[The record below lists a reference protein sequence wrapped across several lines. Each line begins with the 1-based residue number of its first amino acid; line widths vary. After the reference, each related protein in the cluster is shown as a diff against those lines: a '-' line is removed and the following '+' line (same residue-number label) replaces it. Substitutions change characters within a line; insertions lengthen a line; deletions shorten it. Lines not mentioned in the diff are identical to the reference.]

1 MLTART
7 YLALQDWPAAE
18 RTFLL
23 DPRFA
28 VIGGSGDGQTAL
40 SETAALSPELLIVD
54 SVLSG
59 MDGQTLLR
67 HLQQRIQ
74 PPRTVYLMRFF
85 REKAPLADEALPWPG
100 TAEALLTAA
109 RQAVSH
115 PLPCLAAAH
124 ESLRLTLAEAL
135 LDALAMPRTLKG
147 FSATALAA
155 ETPSGT
161 ADAAMAAAGVKD
173 GQTVTQ
179 KELYAADPEGTV
191 SFANLET
198 RVRENNLT
206 VRMLEESIASID
218 VVDYEKMYD
227 DLKDALN
234 SIAKTQRAMLQLGQL
249 DSAMGNTSLS
259 GSFSSEYIFSSLDAS
274 YDSLRDTFDDL
285 KDGKIQ
291 DDYAAAKR
299 QLENAENQVVMG
311 AETLYMA
318 ILEMQNTRSSL
329 QRQLDALDRTVE
341 EMELRY
347 KLGQISA
354 LTLQQVK
361 DGRTQMS
368 SGISTLDMNIRNYTR
383 QLEVMLGLEQAG
395 SLTLTEPPQVSDKL
409 VAEMDYDTALAAAK
423 EKSYDLFAAQR
434 TLDDAQETYKD
445 SIKGYGQNNYHYKS
459 AVHTYE
465 AAKYTYQSTVQ
476 SFEMNFRAMYDAVA
490 DYQQVL
496 KASQSALDYQKNAYA
511 ASQLKYQQGSISKNA
526 LLEAQDSL
534 ASAEADVSTAKHNLF
549 SAYHTY
555 LWAVEYGILN

>member
-1 MLTART
+1 MALS
-7 YLALQDWPAAE
+7 LALCGS
-18 RTFLL
+18 LL
-23 DPRFA
+23 
-28 VIGGSGDGQTAL
+28 
-40 SETAALSPELLIVD
+40 
-54 SVLSG
+54 
-59 MDGQTLLR
+59 
-67 HLQQRIQ
+67 
-74 PPRTVYLMRFF
+74 
-85 REKAPLADEALPWPG
+85 
-100 TAEALLTAA
+100 
-109 RQAVSH
+109 
-115 PLPCLAAAH
+115 
-124 ESLRLTLAEAL
+124 
-135 LDALAMPRTLKG
+135 
-147 FSATALAA
+147 SATALAA
-155 ETPSGT
+155 ETPSGA

-191 SFANLET
+191 SFANLEA

-206 VRMLEESIASID
+206 IRMLEESIASID

-227 DLKDALN
+227 ELKDGLN
-234 SIAKTQRAMLQLGQL
+234 EIAKIQRTMLQLGQL

-274 YDSLRDTFDDL
+274 YDSLRETFDDL

-318 ILEMQNTRSSL
+318 ILEMQNTRASL

-361 DGRTQMS
+361 NGRTQLA
-368 SGISTLDMNIRNYTR
+368 SGIATLDMNIRNYTR
-383 QLEVMLGLEQAG
+383 QLEVMLGLEQTG
-395 SLTLTEPPQVSDKL
+395 SLTLTEPPQVSDKQ

-434 TLDDAQETYKD
+434 TLDDAEETYKD

-476 SFEMNFRAMYDAVA
+476 SFEMNFRTMYDAVA

-496 KASQSALDYQKNAYA
+496 KASQSALDYQKNACA
-511 ASQLKYQQGSISKNA
+511 ASQLKYQQGTISKNS

-534 ASAEADVSTAKHNLF
+534 ASAEADVATAKHNLF

>member
-1 MLTART
+1 MRRQITAMALS
-7 YLALQDWPAAE
+7 LALCGS
-18 RTFLL
+18 LL
-23 DPRFA
+23 
-28 VIGGSGDGQTAL
+28 
-40 SETAALSPELLIVD
+40 
-54 SVLSG
+54 
-59 MDGQTLLR
+59 
-67 HLQQRIQ
+67 
-74 PPRTVYLMRFF
+74 
-85 REKAPLADEALPWPG
+85 
-100 TAEALLTAA
+100 
-109 RQAVSH
+109 
-115 PLPCLAAAH
+115 
-124 ESLRLTLAEAL
+124 
-135 LDALAMPRTLKG
+135 
-147 FSATALAA
+147 SATALAA
-155 ETPSGT
+155 ETPSGA

-191 SFANLET
+191 SFANLEA

-206 VRMLEESIASID
+206 IRMLEESIASID

-227 DLKDALN
+227 ELKDGLN
-234 SIAKTQRAMLQLGQL
+234 EIAKIQRTMLQLGQL

-274 YDSLRDTFDDL
+274 YDSLRETFDDL

-318 ILEMQNTRSSL
+318 ILEKQNTRASI

-361 DGRTQMS
+361 NGRTQLA
-368 SGISTLDMNIRNYTR
+368 SGIATLDMNIRNYTR
-383 QLEVMLGLEQAG
+383 QLEVMLGLEQTG
-395 SLTLTEPPQVSDKL
+395 SLTLAEPPQVSDKQ

-423 EKSYDLFAAQR
+423 EKSYDLFAAQK
-434 TLDDAQETYKD
+434 TLDDAEETYKD

-476 SFEMNFRAMYDAVA
+476 SFEMNFRTMYDAVA

-496 KASQSALDYQKNAYA
+496 KASQSALDYQKNACA
-511 ASQLKYQQGSISKNA
+511 ASQLKYQQGTISKNS

-534 ASAEADVSTAKHNLF
+534 ASAEADVATAKHNLF

>member
-1 MLTART
+1 MRKQITAIALS
-7 YLALQDWPAAE
+7 LALSGS
-18 RTFLL
+18 LL
-23 DPRFA
+23 
-28 VIGGSGDGQTAL
+28 
-40 SETAALSPELLIVD
+40 
-54 SVLSG
+54 
-59 MDGQTLLR
+59 
-67 HLQQRIQ
+67 
-74 PPRTVYLMRFF
+74 
-85 REKAPLADEALPWPG
+85 
-100 TAEALLTAA
+100 
-109 RQAVSH
+109 
-115 PLPCLAAAH
+115 
-124 ESLRLTLAEAL
+124 
-135 LDALAMPRTLKG
+135 
-147 FSATALAA
+147 SATALAA

-534 ASAEADVSTAKHNLF
+534 ASAEADVATAKHNLF

>member
-1 MLTART
+1 MRKQITAMALS
-7 YLALQDWPAAE
+7 LALCGS
-18 RTFLL
+18 LL
-23 DPRFA
+23 
-28 VIGGSGDGQTAL
+28 
-40 SETAALSPELLIVD
+40 
-54 SVLSG
+54 
-59 MDGQTLLR
+59 
-67 HLQQRIQ
+67 
-74 PPRTVYLMRFF
+74 
-85 REKAPLADEALPWPG
+85 
-100 TAEALLTAA
+100 
-109 RQAVSH
+109 
-115 PLPCLAAAH
+115 
-124 ESLRLTLAEAL
+124 
-135 LDALAMPRTLKG
+135 
-147 FSATALAA
+147 SATALAA
-155 ETPSGT
+155 QTPSGA

-191 SFANLET
+191 SFANLEA

-206 VRMLEESIASID
+206 IRMLEESIASID

-227 DLKDALN
+227 ELKDGLN
-234 SIAKTQRAMLQLGQL
+234 EIAKIQRTMLQLGQL

-259 GSFSSEYIFSSLDAS
+259 GSFSSEYIFSNLDAS
-274 YDSLRDTFDDL
+274 YDSLRETFDDL

-361 DGRTQMS
+361 DGRTQLS
-368 SGISTLDMNIRNYTR
+368 SGIATLDMNIRNYTR
-383 QLEVMLGLEQAG
+383 QLEVMLGLEQTG
-395 SLTLTEPPQVSDKL
+395 SLTLAEPPQVSDKQ

-423 EKSYDLFAAQR
+423 EKSYDLFAAQK
-434 TLDDAQETYKD
+434 TLDDAEETYKD

-476 SFEMNFRAMYDAVA
+476 SFEMNFRTMYDAVA

-496 KASQSALDYQKNAYA
+496 KASQSALDYQKNACA
-511 ASQLKYQQGSISKNA
+511 ASQLKYQQGTISKNN

-534 ASAEADVSTAKHNLF
+534 ASAEADVATAKHNLF

>member
-1 MLTART
+1 MALS
-7 YLALQDWPAAE
+7 LALCGS
-18 RTFLL
+18 LL
-23 DPRFA
+23 
-28 VIGGSGDGQTAL
+28 
-40 SETAALSPELLIVD
+40 
-54 SVLSG
+54 
-59 MDGQTLLR
+59 
-67 HLQQRIQ
+67 
-74 PPRTVYLMRFF
+74 
-85 REKAPLADEALPWPG
+85 
-100 TAEALLTAA
+100 
-109 RQAVSH
+109 
-115 PLPCLAAAH
+115 
-124 ESLRLTLAEAL
+124 
-135 LDALAMPRTLKG
+135 
-147 FSATALAA
+147 SATALAA
-155 ETPSGT
+155 ETPSGA

-191 SFANLET
+191 SFANLEA

-206 VRMLEESIASID
+206 IRMLEESIASID

-227 DLKDALN
+227 ELKDGLN
-234 SIAKTQRAMLQLGQL
+234 EIAKIQRTMLQLGQL

-274 YDSLRDTFDDL
+274 YDSLRETFDDL

-318 ILEMQNTRSSL
+318 ILEMQNTRASL

-361 DGRTQMS
+361 NGRTQLA
-368 SGISTLDMNIRNYTR
+368 SGIATLDMNIRNYTR
-383 QLEVMLGLEQAG
+383 QLEVMLGLEQTG
-395 SLTLTEPPQVSDKL
+395 SLTLAEPPQVSDKQ
-409 VAEMDYDTALAAAK
+409 VAEMDYDAALAAAK

-434 TLDDAQETYKD
+434 TLDDAEETYKD

-476 SFEMNFRAMYDAVA
+476 SFEMNFRTMYDAVA

-496 KASQSALDYQKNAYA
+496 KASQSALDYQKNACA
-511 ASQLKYQQGSISKNA
+511 ASQLKYQQGTISKNS

-534 ASAEADVSTAKHNLF
+534 ASAEADVATAKHNLF

>member
-1 MLTART
+1 MRKQITAIALS
-7 YLALQDWPAAE
+7 LALSGS
-18 RTFLL
+18 LL
-23 DPRFA
+23 
-28 VIGGSGDGQTAL
+28 
-40 SETAALSPELLIVD
+40 
-54 SVLSG
+54 
-59 MDGQTLLR
+59 
-67 HLQQRIQ
+67 
-74 PPRTVYLMRFF
+74 
-85 REKAPLADEALPWPG
+85 
-100 TAEALLTAA
+100 
-109 RQAVSH
+109 
-115 PLPCLAAAH
+115 
-124 ESLRLTLAEAL
+124 
-135 LDALAMPRTLKG
+135 
-147 FSATALAA
+147 SATALAA

-347 KLGQISA
+347 KLGQISV

-476 SFEMNFRAMYDAVA
+476 SFEMNFRTMYDAVA

-534 ASAEADVSTAKHNLF
+534 ASAKADVSTAKHNLF

>member
-1 MLTART
+1 MRKQITAMALS
-7 YLALQDWPAAE
+7 LALCGS
-18 RTFLL
+18 LL
-23 DPRFA
+23 
-28 VIGGSGDGQTAL
+28 
-40 SETAALSPELLIVD
+40 
-54 SVLSG
+54 
-59 MDGQTLLR
+59 
-67 HLQQRIQ
+67 
-74 PPRTVYLMRFF
+74 
-85 REKAPLADEALPWPG
+85 
-100 TAEALLTAA
+100 
-109 RQAVSH
+109 
-115 PLPCLAAAH
+115 
-124 ESLRLTLAEAL
+124 
-135 LDALAMPRTLKG
+135 
-147 FSATALAA
+147 SATALAA
-155 ETPSGT
+155 ETPSGA

-191 SFANLET
+191 SFANLEA

-206 VRMLEESIASID
+206 IRMLEESIASID

-227 DLKDALN
+227 ELKDGLN
-234 SIAKTQRAMLQLGQL
+234 EIAKIQRTMLQLGQL

-259 GSFSSEYIFSSLDAS
+259 GSFSSEYIFSNLDAS
-274 YDSLRDTFDDL
+274 YDSLRETFDDL

-318 ILEMQNTRSSL
+318 ILEMQNTRASL

-361 DGRTQMS
+361 NGRTQLA
-368 SGISTLDMNIRNYTR
+368 SGIATLDMNIRNYTR
-383 QLEVMLGLEQAG
+383 QLEVMLGLEQTG
-395 SLTLTEPPQVSDKL
+395 SLTLTEPPQVSDKQ
-409 VAEMDYDTALAAAK
+409 VAEMDYDAALAAAK

-476 SFEMNFRAMYDAVA
+476 SFEMNFRTMYDAVA

-496 KASQSALDYQKNAYA
+496 KASQSALDYQKNACA
-511 ASQLKYQQGSISKNA
+511 ASQLKYQQGTISKNS

-534 ASAEADVSTAKHNLF
+534 ASAEADVATAKHNLF

>member
-1 MLTART
+1 MLGIRVNGGVRMRKQITAMALS
-7 YLALQDWPAAE
+7 LALSGS
-18 RTFLL
+18 FL
-23 DPRFA
+23 
-28 VIGGSGDGQTAL
+28 
-40 SETAALSPELLIVD
+40 
-54 SVLSG
+54 
-59 MDGQTLLR
+59 
-67 HLQQRIQ
+67 
-74 PPRTVYLMRFF
+74 
-85 REKAPLADEALPWPG
+85 
-100 TAEALLTAA
+100 
-109 RQAVSH
+109 
-115 PLPCLAAAH
+115 
-124 ESLRLTLAEAL
+124 
-135 LDALAMPRTLKG
+135 
-147 FSATALAA
+147 SATALAA

-395 SLTLTEPPQVSDKL
+395 SLTLTEPPQVSGKL

>member
-1 MLTART
+1 MRKQITAMALS
-7 YLALQDWPAAE
+7 LALCGS
-18 RTFLL
+18 LL
-23 DPRFA
+23 
-28 VIGGSGDGQTAL
+28 
-40 SETAALSPELLIVD
+40 
-54 SVLSG
+54 
-59 MDGQTLLR
+59 
-67 HLQQRIQ
+67 
-74 PPRTVYLMRFF
+74 
-85 REKAPLADEALPWPG
+85 
-100 TAEALLTAA
+100 
-109 RQAVSH
+109 
-115 PLPCLAAAH
+115 
-124 ESLRLTLAEAL
+124 
-135 LDALAMPRTLKG
+135 
-147 FSATALAA
+147 SATALAA

-161 ADAAMAAAGVKD
+161 ADAAMAAVGVKG

-206 VRMLEESIASID
+206 IRMLEESIASID

-227 DLKDALN
+227 ELKDGLN
-234 SIAKTQRAMLQLGQL
+234 EIAKIQRTMLQLGQL

-274 YDSLRDTFDDL
+274 YDSLRETFDDL

-291 DDYAAAKR
+291 DNYAAAKR

-318 ILEMQNTRSSL
+318 ILEMQNTRASL

-361 DGRTQMS
+361 DGRTQLS
-368 SGISTLDMNIRNYTR
+368 SGIATLDMNIRNYTR
-383 QLEVMLGLEQAG
+383 QLEVMLGLEQTG
-395 SLTLTEPPQVSDKL
+395 SLTLTEPPQVSDKQ

-423 EKSYDLFAAQR
+423 EKSYDLFAAQK
-434 TLDDAQETYKD
+434 TLDDAEETYKD

-476 SFEMNFRAMYDAVA
+476 SFEMNFRTMYDAVA

-496 KASQSALDYQKNAYA
+496 KASQSALDYQKNACA

-534 ASAEADVSTAKHNLF
+534 ASAEADVATAKHNLF

>member
-1 MLTART
+1 MALS
-7 YLALQDWPAAE
+7 LALCGS
-18 RTFLL
+18 LL
-23 DPRFA
+23 
-28 VIGGSGDGQTAL
+28 
-40 SETAALSPELLIVD
+40 
-54 SVLSG
+54 
-59 MDGQTLLR
+59 
-67 HLQQRIQ
+67 
-74 PPRTVYLMRFF
+74 
-85 REKAPLADEALPWPG
+85 
-100 TAEALLTAA
+100 
-109 RQAVSH
+109 
-115 PLPCLAAAH
+115 
-124 ESLRLTLAEAL
+124 
-135 LDALAMPRTLKG
+135 
-147 FSATALAA
+147 SATALAA
-155 ETPSGT
+155 ETPSGA

-191 SFANLET
+191 SFANLEA

-206 VRMLEESIASID
+206 IRMLEASIASID

-227 DLKDALN
+227 ELKDGLN
-234 SIAKTQRAMLQLGQL
+234 EIAKIQRTMLQLGQL

-274 YDSLRDTFDDL
+274 YDSLRETFDDL

-361 DGRTQMS
+361 DGRTQLS
-368 SGISTLDMNIRNYTR
+368 SGIATLDMNIRNYTR
-383 QLEVMLGLEQAG
+383 QLEVMLGLEQTG
-395 SLTLTEPPQVSDKL
+395 SLTLTEPPQVSDKQ
-409 VAEMDYDTALAAAK
+409 VAEMDYDTALASAK
-423 EKSYDLFAAQR
+423 EKSYDLFAAQK
-434 TLDDAQETYKD
+434 TLDGAEETYKD

-476 SFEMNFRAMYDAVA
+476 SFEMNFRTMYDAVA

-496 KASQSALDYQKNAYA
+496 KASQSALDYQKNACA
-511 ASQLKYQQGSISKNA
+511 ASQLKYQQGTISKNS

-534 ASAEADVSTAKHNLF
+534 ASAEADVATAKHNLF

>member
-1 MLTART
+1 MALS
-7 YLALQDWPAAE
+7 LALCGS
-18 RTFLL
+18 LL
-23 DPRFA
+23 
-28 VIGGSGDGQTAL
+28 
-40 SETAALSPELLIVD
+40 
-54 SVLSG
+54 
-59 MDGQTLLR
+59 
-67 HLQQRIQ
+67 
-74 PPRTVYLMRFF
+74 
-85 REKAPLADEALPWPG
+85 
-100 TAEALLTAA
+100 
-109 RQAVSH
+109 
-115 PLPCLAAAH
+115 
-124 ESLRLTLAEAL
+124 
-135 LDALAMPRTLKG
+135 
-147 FSATALAA
+147 SATALAA
-155 ETPSGT
+155 ETPSGA

-191 SFANLET
+191 SFANLEA

-206 VRMLEESIASID
+206 IRMLEESIASID

-227 DLKDALN
+227 ELKDGLN
-234 SIAKTQRAMLQLGQL
+234 EIAKIQRTMLQLGQL

-259 GSFSSEYIFSSLDAS
+259 GSFSSEYIFSNLDAS
-274 YDSLRDTFDDL
+274 YDSLRETFDDL

-291 DDYAAAKR
+291 GDYAAAKR

-318 ILEMQNTRSSL
+318 ILEMQNTRASL

-361 DGRTQMS
+361 NGRTQLA
-368 SGISTLDMNIRNYTR
+368 SGIATLDMSIRNYTR
-383 QLEVMLGLEQAG
+383 QLEVMLGLEQTG
-395 SLTLTEPPQVSDKL
+395 SLTLAEPPQVSDKQ

-423 EKSYDLFAAQR
+423 EKSYDLFAAQK
-434 TLDDAQETYKD
+434 TLDDAEETYKD

-476 SFEMNFRAMYDAVA
+476 SFEMNFRTMYDAVA

-496 KASQSALDYQKNAYA
+496 KASQSALDYQKNACA
-511 ASQLKYQQGSISKNA
+511 ASQLKYQQGTISKNN

-534 ASAEADVSTAKHNLF
+534 ASAEADVATAQHNLF

>member
-1 MLTART
+1 MRRQITAM
-7 YLALQDWPAAE
+7 
-18 RTFLL
+18 
-23 DPRFA
+23 
-28 VIGGSGDGQTAL
+28 AL
-40 SETAALSPELLIVD
+40 S
-54 SVLSG
+54 
-59 MDGQTLLR
+59 
-67 HLQQRIQ
+67 
-74 PPRTVYLMRFF
+74 
-85 REKAPLADEALPWPG
+85 
-100 TAEALLTAA
+100 
-109 RQAVSH
+109 
-115 PLPCLAAAH
+115 
-124 ESLRLTLAEAL
+124 
-135 LDALAMPRTLKG
+135 LAMCGSLL
-147 FSATALAA
+147 SATALAA
-155 ETPSGT
+155 ETPSGA

-191 SFANLET
+191 SFANLEA

-206 VRMLEESIASID
+206 IRMLEESIASID

-227 DLKDALN
+227 ELKDGLN
-234 SIAKTQRAMLQLGQL
+234 EIAKIQRTMLQLGQL

-259 GSFSSEYIFSSLDAS
+259 GSFSSEYIFSNLDAS
-274 YDSLRDTFDDL
+274 YESLRETFDDL

-291 DDYAAAKR
+291 GDYAAAKR

-318 ILEMQNTRSSL
+318 ILEMQNTRASL

-361 DGRTQMS
+361 NGRTQLA
-368 SGISTLDMNIRNYTR
+368 SGIATLDMNIRNYTR
-383 QLEVMLGLEQAG
+383 QLEVMLGLEQTG
-395 SLTLTEPPQVSDKL
+395 SLTLTEPPQVSDKQ

-423 EKSYDLFAAQR
+423 EKSYDLFAAQK
-434 TLDDAQETYKD
+434 TLDDAEETYKD

-476 SFEMNFRAMYDAVA
+476 SFEMNFRTMYDAVA

-496 KASQSALDYQKNAYA
+496 KASQSALDYQKNACA
-511 ASQLKYQQGSISKNA
+511 ASQLKYQQGTISKNS

-534 ASAEADVSTAKHNLF
+534 ASAEADVATAKHNLF

>member
-1 MLTART
+1 MALS
-7 YLALQDWPAAE
+7 LALCGS
-18 RTFLL
+18 LL
-23 DPRFA
+23 
-28 VIGGSGDGQTAL
+28 
-40 SETAALSPELLIVD
+40 
-54 SVLSG
+54 
-59 MDGQTLLR
+59 
-67 HLQQRIQ
+67 
-74 PPRTVYLMRFF
+74 
-85 REKAPLADEALPWPG
+85 
-100 TAEALLTAA
+100 
-109 RQAVSH
+109 
-115 PLPCLAAAH
+115 
-124 ESLRLTLAEAL
+124 
-135 LDALAMPRTLKG
+135 
-147 FSATALAA
+147 SATALAA
-155 ETPSGT
+155 ETPSGA

-191 SFANLET
+191 SFANLEA

-206 VRMLEESIASID
+206 IRMLEESIASID

-227 DLKDALN
+227 ELKDGLN
-234 SIAKTQRAMLQLGQL
+234 EIAKIQRTMLQLGQL

-274 YDSLRDTFDDL
+274 YDSLLETFDDL

-291 DDYAAAKR
+291 GDYAAAKR

-318 ILEMQNTRSSL
+318 ILEMQNTRASL

-361 DGRTQMS
+361 NGRTQLA
-368 SGISTLDMNIRNYTR
+368 SGIATLDMNIRNYTR
-383 QLEVMLGLEQAG
+383 QLEVMLGLEQTG
-395 SLTLTEPPQVSDKL
+395 SLTLAEPPQVSDKQ

-423 EKSYDLFAAQR
+423 EKSYDLFAAQK
-434 TLDDAQETYKD
+434 TLDDAEETYKD

-476 SFEMNFRAMYDAVA
+476 SFEMNFRTMYDAVA

-496 KASQSALDYQKNAYA
+496 KASQSALDYQKNACA
-511 ASQLKYQQGSISKNA
+511 ASQLKYQQGTISKNS

-534 ASAEADVSTAKHNLF
+534 ASAEADVATAKHNLF

>member
-1 MLTART
+1 MRKQITAMALS
-7 YLALQDWPAAE
+7 LALCGS
-18 RTFLL
+18 LL
-23 DPRFA
+23 
-28 VIGGSGDGQTAL
+28 
-40 SETAALSPELLIVD
+40 
-54 SVLSG
+54 
-59 MDGQTLLR
+59 
-67 HLQQRIQ
+67 
-74 PPRTVYLMRFF
+74 
-85 REKAPLADEALPWPG
+85 
-100 TAEALLTAA
+100 
-109 RQAVSH
+109 
-115 PLPCLAAAH
+115 
-124 ESLRLTLAEAL
+124 
-135 LDALAMPRTLKG
+135 
-147 FSATALAA
+147 SATALAA
-155 ETPSGT
+155 ETPSGA

-191 SFANLET
+191 SFANLEA

-206 VRMLEESIASID
+206 IRMLEESIASID

-227 DLKDALN
+227 ELKDGLN
-234 SIAKTQRAMLQLGQL
+234 EIAKIQRTMLQLGQL

-259 GSFSSEYIFSSLDAS
+259 GSFSSEYIFSNLDAS
-274 YDSLRDTFDDL
+274 YDSLRETFDDL

-291 DDYAAAKR
+291 GDYAAAKR

-318 ILEMQNTRSSL
+318 ILEMQNTRASL

-361 DGRTQMS
+361 NGRTQLA
-368 SGISTLDMNIRNYTR
+368 SGIATLDMNIRNYTR
-383 QLEVMLGLEQAG
+383 QLEVMLGLEQTG
-395 SLTLTEPPQVSDKL
+395 SLTLAEPPQVSDKQ

-423 EKSYDLFAAQR
+423 EKSYDLFAAQK
-434 TLDDAQETYKD
+434 TLDDAEETYKD

-476 SFEMNFRAMYDAVA
+476 SFEMNFRTMYDAVA

-496 KASQSALDYQKNAYA
+496 KASQSALDYQKNACA
-511 ASQLKYQQGSISKNA
+511 ASQLKYQQGTISKNS
-526 LLEAQDSL
+526 LLEALDSL
-534 ASAEADVSTAKHNLF
+534 ASAEADVATAKHNLF

>member
-1 MLTART
+1 MRRQITAMALS
-7 YLALQDWPAAE
+7 LALCGS
-18 RTFLL
+18 LL
-23 DPRFA
+23 
-28 VIGGSGDGQTAL
+28 
-40 SETAALSPELLIVD
+40 
-54 SVLSG
+54 
-59 MDGQTLLR
+59 
-67 HLQQRIQ
+67 
-74 PPRTVYLMRFF
+74 
-85 REKAPLADEALPWPG
+85 
-100 TAEALLTAA
+100 
-109 RQAVSH
+109 
-115 PLPCLAAAH
+115 
-124 ESLRLTLAEAL
+124 
-135 LDALAMPRTLKG
+135 
-147 FSATALAA
+147 SATALAA
-155 ETPSGT
+155 ETPSGA

-191 SFANLET
+191 SFANLEA

-206 VRMLEESIASID
+206 IRMLEESIASID

-227 DLKDALN
+227 ELKDGLN
-234 SIAKTQRAMLQLGQL
+234 EIAKIQRTMLQLGQL

-259 GSFSSEYIFSSLDAS
+259 GSFSSEYIFSNLDAS
-274 YDSLRDTFDDL
+274 YDSLRETFDDL

-291 DDYAAAKR
+291 GDYAAAKR

-318 ILEMQNTRSSL
+318 ILEMQNTRASL

-361 DGRTQMS
+361 DGRTQLA
-368 SGISTLDMNIRNYTR
+368 SGIATLDMNIRNYTR
-383 QLEVMLGLEQAG
+383 QLEVMLGLEQTG
-395 SLTLTEPPQVSDKL
+395 SLTLAEPPQVSDKQ

-423 EKSYDLFAAQR
+423 EKSYDLFAAQK
-434 TLDDAQETYKD
+434 TLDEAEETYKD

-476 SFEMNFRAMYDAVA
+476 SFEMNFRTMYDAVA

-496 KASQSALDYQKNAYA
+496 KASQSALDYQKNACA
-511 ASQLKYQQGSISKNA
+511 ASQLKYQQGTISKNS

-534 ASAEADVSTAKHNLF
+534 ASAEADVATAKHNLF

>member
-1 MLTART
+1 MRRQITAMALS
-7 YLALQDWPAAE
+7 LALCGS
-18 RTFLL
+18 LL
-23 DPRFA
+23 
-28 VIGGSGDGQTAL
+28 
-40 SETAALSPELLIVD
+40 
-54 SVLSG
+54 
-59 MDGQTLLR
+59 
-67 HLQQRIQ
+67 
-74 PPRTVYLMRFF
+74 
-85 REKAPLADEALPWPG
+85 
-100 TAEALLTAA
+100 
-109 RQAVSH
+109 
-115 PLPCLAAAH
+115 
-124 ESLRLTLAEAL
+124 
-135 LDALAMPRTLKG
+135 
-147 FSATALAA
+147 SATALAA
-155 ETPSGT
+155 ETPSGA

-191 SFANLET
+191 SFANLEA

-206 VRMLEESIASID
+206 IRMLEESIASID

-227 DLKDALN
+227 ELKDGLN
-234 SIAKTQRAMLQLGQL
+234 EIAKIQRTMLQLGQL

-259 GSFSSEYIFSSLDAS
+259 GSFSSEYIFSNLDAS
-274 YDSLRDTFDDL
+274 YDSLRETFDDL

-291 DDYAAAKR
+291 GDYAAAKR

-318 ILEMQNTRSSL
+318 ILEMQNTRASL

-347 KLGQISA
+347 KLGQTSA

-361 DGRTQMS
+361 NRRTQLA
-368 SGISTLDMNIRNYTR
+368 SGIATLDMNIRNYTR
-383 QLEVMLGLEQAG
+383 QLEVMLGLEQTG
-395 SLTLTEPPQVSDKL
+395 SLTLAEPPQVSDKQ
-409 VAEMDYDTALAAAK
+409 VAEMDYDTALASAK
-423 EKSYDLFAAQR
+423 EKSYDLFAAQK
-434 TLDDAQETYKD
+434 TLDDAEETYKD

-476 SFEMNFRAMYDAVA
+476 SFELNFRTMYDAVA

-496 KASQSALDYQKNAYA
+496 KASQSALDYQKNACA
-511 ASQLKYQQGSISKNA
+511 ASQLKYQQGTISKNS

-534 ASAEADVSTAKHNLF
+534 ASAEADVATAKHNLF

>member
-1 MLTART
+1 MRRQITAMALS
-7 YLALQDWPAAE
+7 LALCGS
-18 RTFLL
+18 LL
-23 DPRFA
+23 
-28 VIGGSGDGQTAL
+28 
-40 SETAALSPELLIVD
+40 
-54 SVLSG
+54 
-59 MDGQTLLR
+59 
-67 HLQQRIQ
+67 
-74 PPRTVYLMRFF
+74 
-85 REKAPLADEALPWPG
+85 
-100 TAEALLTAA
+100 
-109 RQAVSH
+109 
-115 PLPCLAAAH
+115 
-124 ESLRLTLAEAL
+124 
-135 LDALAMPRTLKG
+135 
-147 FSATALAA
+147 SATALAA
-155 ETPSGT
+155 ETPSGA

-191 SFANLET
+191 SFANLEA

-206 VRMLEESIASID
+206 IRMLEESIASID

-227 DLKDALN
+227 ELKDGLN
-234 SIAKTQRAMLQLGQL
+234 EIAKIQRTMLQLGQL

-259 GSFSSEYIFSSLDAS
+259 GSFSSEYIFSNLDAS
-274 YDSLRDTFDDL
+274 YDSLRETFDDL

-291 DDYAAAKR
+291 GDYAAAKR

-318 ILEMQNTRSSL
+318 ILEMQNTRASL

-361 DGRTQMS
+361 NGRTQLA
-368 SGISTLDMNIRNYTR
+368 SGIATLDMNIRNYTR
-383 QLEVMLGLEQAG
+383 QLEVMLGLEQTG
-395 SLTLTEPPQVSDKL
+395 SLTLAEPPQVSDKL

-423 EKSYDLFAAQR
+423 EKSYDLFAAQK
-434 TLDDAQETYKD
+434 TLEDAEETYKD

-476 SFEMNFRAMYDAVA
+476 SFEMNFRTMYDAVA

-496 KASQSALDYQKNAYA
+496 KASQSALDYQKNACA
-511 ASQLKYQQGSISKNA
+511 ASQLKYQQGTISKNS

-534 ASAEADVSTAKHNLF
+534 ASAEADVATAKHNLF

>member
-1 MLTART
+1 MRRQITAMALS
-7 YLALQDWPAAE
+7 LALCGS
-18 RTFLL
+18 LL
-23 DPRFA
+23 
-28 VIGGSGDGQTAL
+28 
-40 SETAALSPELLIVD
+40 
-54 SVLSG
+54 
-59 MDGQTLLR
+59 
-67 HLQQRIQ
+67 
-74 PPRTVYLMRFF
+74 
-85 REKAPLADEALPWPG
+85 
-100 TAEALLTAA
+100 
-109 RQAVSH
+109 
-115 PLPCLAAAH
+115 
-124 ESLRLTLAEAL
+124 
-135 LDALAMPRTLKG
+135 
-147 FSATALAA
+147 SATALAA
-155 ETPSGT
+155 ETPSGA

-179 KELYAADPEGTV
+179 KELYAADPEGTF
-191 SFANLET
+191 SFANLEA

-206 VRMLEESIASID
+206 IRMLEESIASID

-227 DLKDALN
+227 ELKDGLN
-234 SIAKTQRAMLQLGQL
+234 EIAKIQRTMLQLGQL

-274 YDSLRDTFDDL
+274 YDSLRETFDDL

-318 ILEMQNTRSSL
+318 ILEMQNTRASL

-341 EMELRY
+341 EIELRY

-361 DGRTQMS
+361 NGRTQLA
-368 SGISTLDMNIRNYTR
+368 SGIATLDMNIRNYTR
-383 QLEVMLGLEQAG
+383 QLEVMLGLEQTG
-395 SLTLTEPPQVSDKL
+395 SLTLAEPPQVSDKL

-423 EKSYDLFAAQR
+423 EKSYDLFAAQK
-434 TLDDAQETYKD
+434 TLDDAEETYKD

-476 SFEMNFRAMYDAVA
+476 SFEMNFRTMYDAVA

-496 KASQSALDYQKNAYA
+496 KASQSALDYQKNACA
-511 ASQLKYQQGSISKNA
+511 ASQLKYQQGTISKNS

-534 ASAEADVSTAKHNLF
+534 ASAEADVATAKHNLF

>member
-1 MLTART
+1 MRKQITAMALS
-7 YLALQDWPAAE
+7 LALCGS
-18 RTFLL
+18 LL
-23 DPRFA
+23 
-28 VIGGSGDGQTAL
+28 
-40 SETAALSPELLIVD
+40 
-54 SVLSG
+54 
-59 MDGQTLLR
+59 
-67 HLQQRIQ
+67 
-74 PPRTVYLMRFF
+74 
-85 REKAPLADEALPWPG
+85 
-100 TAEALLTAA
+100 
-109 RQAVSH
+109 
-115 PLPCLAAAH
+115 
-124 ESLRLTLAEAL
+124 
-135 LDALAMPRTLKG
+135 
-147 FSATALAA
+147 SATALAA
-155 ETPSGT
+155 QTPSGA

-191 SFANLET
+191 SFANLEA

-206 VRMLEESIASID
+206 IRMLEESIASID

-227 DLKDALN
+227 ELKDGLN
-234 SIAKTQRAMLQLGQL
+234 EIAKIQRTMLQLGQL

-274 YDSLRDTFDDL
+274 YDSLRETFDDL

-318 ILEMQNTRSSL
+318 ILEMQNTRASL

-361 DGRTQMS
+361 NDRTQLA
-368 SGISTLDMNIRNYTR
+368 SGIATLDMNIRNYTR
-383 QLEVMLGLEQAG
+383 QLEVMLGLEQTG
-395 SLTLTEPPQVSDKL
+395 SLTLAEPPQVSDKQ

-423 EKSYDLFAAQR
+423 EKSYDLFAAQK
-434 TLDDAQETYKD
+434 TLDDAEETYKD

-476 SFEMNFRAMYDAVA
+476 SFELNFRTMYDAVA

-496 KASQSALDYQKNAYA
+496 KASQSALDYQKNACA
-511 ASQLKYQQGSISKNA
+511 ASQLKYQQGTISKNS

-534 ASAEADVSTAKHNLF
+534 ASAEADVATAKHNLF

>member
-1 MLTART
+1 MALS
-7 YLALQDWPAAE
+7 LALCGS
-18 RTFLL
+18 LL
-23 DPRFA
+23 
-28 VIGGSGDGQTAL
+28 
-40 SETAALSPELLIVD
+40 
-54 SVLSG
+54 
-59 MDGQTLLR
+59 
-67 HLQQRIQ
+67 
-74 PPRTVYLMRFF
+74 
-85 REKAPLADEALPWPG
+85 
-100 TAEALLTAA
+100 
-109 RQAVSH
+109 
-115 PLPCLAAAH
+115 
-124 ESLRLTLAEAL
+124 
-135 LDALAMPRTLKG
+135 
-147 FSATALAA
+147 SATALAA
-155 ETPSGT
+155 ETPSGA

-191 SFANLET
+191 SFANLEA

-206 VRMLEESIASID
+206 IRMLEESIASID

-227 DLKDALN
+227 ELKDGLN
-234 SIAKTQRAMLQLGQL
+234 EIAKIQRTMLQLGQL

-259 GSFSSEYIFSSLDAS
+259 GSFSSEYIFSNLDAS
-274 YDSLRDTFDDL
+274 YDSLRETFDDL

-291 DDYAAAKR
+291 GDYAAAKR

-318 ILEMQNTRSSL
+318 ILEMQNTRASL

-361 DGRTQMS
+361 NGRTQLA
-368 SGISTLDMNIRNYTR
+368 SGIATLDMSIRNYTR
-383 QLEVMLGLEQAG
+383 QLEVMLGLEQTG
-395 SLTLTEPPQVSDKL
+395 SLTLAEPPQVSDKQ
-409 VAEMDYDTALAAAK
+409 VAEMDYDAALAAAK
-423 EKSYDLFAAQR
+423 EKSYDLFAAQK
-434 TLDDAQETYKD
+434 TLDDAEETYKD

-476 SFEMNFRAMYDAVA
+476 SFEMNFRTMYDAVA

-496 KASQSALDYQKNAYA
+496 KASQSALDYQKNACA
-511 ASQLKYQQGSISKNA
+511 ASQLKYQQGTISKNN

-534 ASAEADVSTAKHNLF
+534 ASAEADVATAKHNLF

>member
-1 MLTART
+1 MRKQITAMALS
-7 YLALQDWPAAE
+7 LALCGS
-18 RTFLL
+18 LL
-23 DPRFA
+23 
-28 VIGGSGDGQTAL
+28 
-40 SETAALSPELLIVD
+40 
-54 SVLSG
+54 
-59 MDGQTLLR
+59 
-67 HLQQRIQ
+67 
-74 PPRTVYLMRFF
+74 
-85 REKAPLADEALPWPG
+85 
-100 TAEALLTAA
+100 
-109 RQAVSH
+109 
-115 PLPCLAAAH
+115 
-124 ESLRLTLAEAL
+124 
-135 LDALAMPRTLKG
+135 
-147 FSATALAA
+147 SATALAA
-155 ETPSGT
+155 ETPSGA

-191 SFANLET
+191 SFANLEA

-206 VRMLEESIASID
+206 IRMLEESIASID

-227 DLKDALN
+227 ELKDGLN
-234 SIAKTQRAMLQLGQL
+234 EIAKIQRTMLQLGQL

-274 YDSLRDTFDDL
+274 YDSLRETFDDL

-318 ILEMQNTRSSL
+318 ILEMQNTRASL

-361 DGRTQMS
+361 NGRTQLA
-368 SGISTLDMNIRNYTR
+368 SGIATLDMNIRNYTR
-383 QLEVMLGLEQAG
+383 QLEVMLGLEQTG
-395 SLTLTEPPQVSDKL
+395 SLTLAEPPQVSDKQ

-423 EKSYDLFAAQR
+423 EKSYDLFAAQK
-434 TLDDAQETYKD
+434 TLDDAEETYKD

-476 SFEMNFRAMYDAVA
+476 SFELNFRTMYDAVA

-496 KASQSALDYQKNAYA
+496 KASQSALGYQKNACA
-511 ASQLKYQQGSISKNA
+511 ASQLKYQQGTISKNS

-534 ASAEADVSTAKHNLF
+534 ASAEADVATAKHNLF

>member
-1 MLTART
+1 MALS
-7 YLALQDWPAAE
+7 LALCGS
-18 RTFLL
+18 LL
-23 DPRFA
+23 
-28 VIGGSGDGQTAL
+28 
-40 SETAALSPELLIVD
+40 
-54 SVLSG
+54 
-59 MDGQTLLR
+59 
-67 HLQQRIQ
+67 
-74 PPRTVYLMRFF
+74 
-85 REKAPLADEALPWPG
+85 
-100 TAEALLTAA
+100 
-109 RQAVSH
+109 
-115 PLPCLAAAH
+115 
-124 ESLRLTLAEAL
+124 
-135 LDALAMPRTLKG
+135 
-147 FSATALAA
+147 SATALAA
-155 ETPSGT
+155 ETPSGA

-191 SFANLET
+191 SFANLEA

-206 VRMLEESIASID
+206 IRMLEESIASID

-227 DLKDALN
+227 ELKDGLN
-234 SIAKTQRAMLQLGQL
+234 EIAKIQRTMLQLGQL

-259 GSFSSEYIFSSLDAS
+259 GSFSSEYIFSNLDAS
-274 YDSLRDTFDDL
+274 YDSLRETFDDL

-291 DDYAAAKR
+291 GDYAAAKR

-318 ILEMQNTRSSL
+318 ILEMQNTRASL

-361 DGRTQMS
+361 NGRTQLA
-368 SGISTLDMNIRNYTR
+368 SGIATLDMNIRNYTR
-383 QLEVMLGLEQAG
+383 QLEVMLGLEQTG
-395 SLTLTEPPQVSDKL
+395 SLTLAEPPQVSDKL
-409 VAEMDYDTALAAAK
+409 VAEMDYDTALASAK
-423 EKSYDLFAAQR
+423 EKSYDLFAAQK
-434 TLDDAQETYKD
+434 TLDDAEETYKD

-476 SFEMNFRAMYDAVA
+476 SFELNFRTMYDAVA

-496 KASQSALDYQKNAYA
+496 KASQSALDYQKNACA
-511 ASQLKYQQGSISKNA
+511 ASQLKYQQGTISKNS

-534 ASAEADVSTAKHNLF
+534 ASAEADVATAKHNLF

>member
-1 MLTART
+1 MLGIRVNGGVRMRKQITAMALS
-7 YLALQDWPAAE
+7 LALCGS
-18 RTFLL
+18 LL
-23 DPRFA
+23 
-28 VIGGSGDGQTAL
+28 
-40 SETAALSPELLIVD
+40 
-54 SVLSG
+54 
-59 MDGQTLLR
+59 
-67 HLQQRIQ
+67 
-74 PPRTVYLMRFF
+74 
-85 REKAPLADEALPWPG
+85 
-100 TAEALLTAA
+100 
-109 RQAVSH
+109 
-115 PLPCLAAAH
+115 
-124 ESLRLTLAEAL
+124 
-135 LDALAMPRTLKG
+135 
-147 FSATALAA
+147 SATALAA
-155 ETPSGT
+155 ETPSGA

-191 SFANLET
+191 SFANLEA

-206 VRMLEESIASID
+206 IRMLEESIASID

-227 DLKDALN
+227 ELKDGLN
-234 SIAKTQRAMLQLGQL
+234 EIAKIQRTMLQLGQL

-259 GSFSSEYIFSSLDAS
+259 GSFSSEYIFSNLDAS
-274 YDSLRDTFDDL
+274 YDSLRETFDDL

-291 DDYAAAKR
+291 GDYAAAKR

-318 ILEMQNTRSSL
+318 ILEMQNTRASL

-361 DGRTQMS
+361 DGRTQLA
-368 SGISTLDMNIRNYTR
+368 SGIATLDMNIRNYTR
-383 QLEVMLGLEQAG
+383 QLEVMLGLEQTG
-395 SLTLTEPPQVSDKL
+395 SLTLAEPPQVSDKQ

-423 EKSYDLFAAQR
+423 EKSYDLFAAQK
-434 TLDDAQETYKD
+434 TLDEAEETYKD

-476 SFEMNFRAMYDAVA
+476 SFEMNFRTMYDAVA

-496 KASQSALDYQKNAYA
+496 KASQSALDYQKNACA
-511 ASQLKYQQGSISKNA
+511 ASQLKYQQGTISKNS

-534 ASAEADVSTAKHNLF
+534 ASAEADVATAKHNLF

>member
-1 MLTART
+1 MRRQITAMALS
-7 YLALQDWPAAE
+7 LALCGS
-18 RTFLL
+18 LL
-23 DPRFA
+23 
-28 VIGGSGDGQTAL
+28 
-40 SETAALSPELLIVD
+40 
-54 SVLSG
+54 
-59 MDGQTLLR
+59 
-67 HLQQRIQ
+67 
-74 PPRTVYLMRFF
+74 
-85 REKAPLADEALPWPG
+85 
-100 TAEALLTAA
+100 
-109 RQAVSH
+109 
-115 PLPCLAAAH
+115 
-124 ESLRLTLAEAL
+124 
-135 LDALAMPRTLKG
+135 
-147 FSATALAA
+147 SATALAA
-155 ETPSGT
+155 ETPSGA

-191 SFANLET
+191 SFANLEA

-206 VRMLEESIASID
+206 IRMLEESIASID

-227 DLKDALN
+227 ELKDGLN
-234 SIAKTQRAMLQLGQL
+234 EIAKIQRTMLQLGQL

-274 YDSLRDTFDDL
+274 YDSLRETFDDL

-318 ILEMQNTRSSL
+318 ILEMQNTRASL

-361 DGRTQMS
+361 NGRTQLA
-368 SGISTLDMNIRNYTR
+368 SGIATLDMNIRNYTR
-383 QLEVMLGLEQAG
+383 QLEVMLGLEQTG
-395 SLTLTEPPQVSDKL
+395 SLTLAEPPQVSDKL

-423 EKSYDLFAAQR
+423 EKSYDLFAAQK
-434 TLDDAQETYKD
+434 TLDDAEETYKD

-476 SFEMNFRAMYDAVA
+476 SFEMNFRTMYDAVA

-496 KASQSALDYQKNAYA
+496 KASQSALDYQKNACA
-511 ASQLKYQQGSISKNA
+511 ASQLKYQQGTISKNS

-534 ASAEADVSTAKHNLF
+534 ASAEADVATAKHNLF

>member
-1 MLTART
+1 MRRQITAMALS
-7 YLALQDWPAAE
+7 LALCGS
-18 RTFLL
+18 LL
-23 DPRFA
+23 
-28 VIGGSGDGQTAL
+28 
-40 SETAALSPELLIVD
+40 
-54 SVLSG
+54 
-59 MDGQTLLR
+59 
-67 HLQQRIQ
+67 
-74 PPRTVYLMRFF
+74 
-85 REKAPLADEALPWPG
+85 
-100 TAEALLTAA
+100 
-109 RQAVSH
+109 
-115 PLPCLAAAH
+115 
-124 ESLRLTLAEAL
+124 
-135 LDALAMPRTLKG
+135 
-147 FSATALAA
+147 SATALAA
-155 ETPSGT
+155 ETPSGA

-191 SFANLET
+191 SFANLEA

-206 VRMLEESIASID
+206 IRMLEESIASID

-227 DLKDALN
+227 ELKDGLN
-234 SIAKTQRAMLQLGQL
+234 EIAKIQRTMLQLGQL

-259 GSFSSEYIFSSLDAS
+259 GSFSSEYIFSNLDAS
-274 YDSLRDTFDDL
+274 YDSLRETFDDL

-291 DDYAAAKR
+291 GDYAAAKR

-318 ILEMQNTRSSL
+318 ILEMQNTRASL

-361 DGRTQMS
+361 NGRTQLA
-368 SGISTLDMNIRNYTR
+368 SGIATLDMNIRNYTR

-395 SLTLTEPPQVSDKL
+395 SLTLAEPPQVSDKQ

-423 EKSYDLFAAQR
+423 EKSYDLFAAQK
-434 TLDDAQETYKD
+434 TLDDAEETYKD

-476 SFEMNFRAMYDAVA
+476 SFELNFRTMYDAVA

-496 KASQSALDYQKNAYA
+496 KASQSALDYQKNACA
-511 ASQLKYQQGSISKNA
+511 ASQLKYQQGTISKNS

-534 ASAEADVSTAKHNLF
+534 ASAEADVATAKHNLF

>member
-1 MLTART
+1 MRKQITAMALS
-7 YLALQDWPAAE
+7 LALCGS
-18 RTFLL
+18 LL
-23 DPRFA
+23 
-28 VIGGSGDGQTAL
+28 
-40 SETAALSPELLIVD
+40 
-54 SVLSG
+54 
-59 MDGQTLLR
+59 
-67 HLQQRIQ
+67 
-74 PPRTVYLMRFF
+74 
-85 REKAPLADEALPWPG
+85 
-100 TAEALLTAA
+100 
-109 RQAVSH
+109 
-115 PLPCLAAAH
+115 
-124 ESLRLTLAEAL
+124 
-135 LDALAMPRTLKG
+135 
-147 FSATALAA
+147 SATALAA
-155 ETPSGT
+155 ETPSGA

-191 SFANLET
+191 SFANLEA

-206 VRMLEESIASID
+206 IRMLEESIASID

-227 DLKDALN
+227 ELKDGLN
-234 SIAKTQRAMLQLGQL
+234 EIAKIQRTMLQLGQL

-259 GSFSSEYIFSSLDAS
+259 GSFSSEYIFSNLDAS
-274 YDSLRDTFDDL
+274 YDSLRETFDDL

-318 ILEMQNTRSSL
+318 ILEMQNTRASL

-361 DGRTQMS
+361 DGRTQLA
-368 SGISTLDMNIRNYTR
+368 SGIATLDMNIRNYTR
-383 QLEVMLGLEQAG
+383 QLEVMLGLEQTG
-395 SLTLTEPPQVSDKL
+395 SLTLAEPPQVSDKQ
-409 VAEMDYDTALAAAK
+409 VAEMDYDAALAAAK
-423 EKSYDLFAAQR
+423 EKSYAPVADQR
-434 TLDDAQETYKD
+434 TLDDAKQTYKA
-445 SIKGYGQNNYHYKS
+445 SIKAYGQNNYHYKS

-476 SFEMNFRAMYDAVA
+476 SFEMNFRTMYDAVA

-496 KASQSALDYQKNAYA
+496 KASQSALDYQKNACA
-511 ASQLKYQQGSISKNA
+511 ASQLKYQQGTISKNS

-534 ASAEADVSTAKHNLF
+534 ASAEADVATAKHNLF

>member
-1 MLTART
+1 MRRQITAMALS
-7 YLALQDWPAAE
+7 LALCGS
-18 RTFLL
+18 LL
-23 DPRFA
+23 
-28 VIGGSGDGQTAL
+28 
-40 SETAALSPELLIVD
+40 
-54 SVLSG
+54 
-59 MDGQTLLR
+59 
-67 HLQQRIQ
+67 
-74 PPRTVYLMRFF
+74 
-85 REKAPLADEALPWPG
+85 
-100 TAEALLTAA
+100 
-109 RQAVSH
+109 
-115 PLPCLAAAH
+115 
-124 ESLRLTLAEAL
+124 
-135 LDALAMPRTLKG
+135 
-147 FSATALAA
+147 SATALAA
-155 ETPSGT
+155 ETPSGA

-191 SFANLET
+191 SFANLEA

-206 VRMLEESIASID
+206 IRMLEESIASID

-227 DLKDALN
+227 ELKDGLN
-234 SIAKTQRAMLQLGQL
+234 EIAKIQRTMLQLGQL

-274 YDSLRDTFDDL
+274 YDSLRETFDDL

-291 DDYAAAKR
+291 GDYAAAKR

-318 ILEMQNTRSSL
+318 ILEMQNTRASL

-361 DGRTQMS
+361 NGRTQLA
-368 SGISTLDMNIRNYTR
+368 SGIATLDMNIRNYTR
-383 QLEVMLGLEQAG
+383 QLEVMLGLEQTG
-395 SLTLTEPPQVSDKL
+395 SLTLTEPPQVSDKQ
-409 VAEMDYDTALAAAK
+409 VAGMDYDTALAAAK
-423 EKSYDLFAAQR
+423 EKSYDLFAAQK
-434 TLDDAQETYKD
+434 TLDDAEETYKD

-476 SFEMNFRAMYDAVA
+476 SFEMNFRTMYDAVA

-496 KASQSALDYQKNAYA
+496 KASQSALDYQKNACA
-511 ASQLKYQQGSISKNA
+511 ASQLKYQQGTISKNS

-534 ASAEADVSTAKHNLF
+534 ASAEADVATAKHNLF

>member
-1 MLTART
+1 MRKQITAMALS
-7 YLALQDWPAAE
+7 LALSGS
-18 RTFLL
+18 LL
-23 DPRFA
+23 
-28 VIGGSGDGQTAL
+28 
-40 SETAALSPELLIVD
+40 
-54 SVLSG
+54 
-59 MDGQTLLR
+59 
-67 HLQQRIQ
+67 
-74 PPRTVYLMRFF
+74 
-85 REKAPLADEALPWPG
+85 
-100 TAEALLTAA
+100 
-109 RQAVSH
+109 
-115 PLPCLAAAH
+115 
-124 ESLRLTLAEAL
+124 
-135 LDALAMPRTLKG
+135 
-147 FSATALAA
+147 SATALAA

-476 SFEMNFRAMYDAVA
+476 SFEMNFRTMYDAVA

-534 ASAEADVSTAKHNLF
+534 ASAEADVATAKHNLF

>member
-1 MLTART
+1 MRRQITAMALS
-7 YLALQDWPAAE
+7 LALCGS
-18 RTFLL
+18 LL
-23 DPRFA
+23 
-28 VIGGSGDGQTAL
+28 
-40 SETAALSPELLIVD
+40 
-54 SVLSG
+54 
-59 MDGQTLLR
+59 
-67 HLQQRIQ
+67 
-74 PPRTVYLMRFF
+74 
-85 REKAPLADEALPWPG
+85 
-100 TAEALLTAA
+100 
-109 RQAVSH
+109 
-115 PLPCLAAAH
+115 
-124 ESLRLTLAEAL
+124 
-135 LDALAMPRTLKG
+135 
-147 FSATALAA
+147 SATALAA
-155 ETPSGT
+155 ETPSGA

-191 SFANLET
+191 SFANLEA

-206 VRMLEESIASID
+206 IRMLEESIASID

-227 DLKDALN
+227 ELKDGLN
-234 SIAKTQRAMLQLGQL
+234 EIAKIQRTMLQLGQL

-274 YDSLRDTFDDL
+274 YDSLRETFDDL

-291 DDYAAAKR
+291 GDYAAAKR

-318 ILEMQNTRSSL
+318 ILEMQNTRASL

-361 DGRTQMS
+361 DGRTQLS
-368 SGISTLDMNIRNYTR
+368 SGIATLDMNIRNYTR
-383 QLEVMLGLEQAG
+383 QLEVMLGLEQTG
-395 SLTLTEPPQVSDKL
+395 SLTLAEPPQVSDKQ
-409 VAEMDYDTALAAAK
+409 VAEMDYDTALASAK
-423 EKSYDLFAAQR
+423 EKSYDLFAAQK
-434 TLDDAQETYKD
+434 TLDDAEETYKD

-476 SFEMNFRAMYDAVA
+476 SFEMNFRTMYDAVA

-496 KASQSALDYQKNAYA
+496 KASQSALDYQKNACA
-511 ASQLKYQQGSISKNA
+511 ASQLKYQQGTISKNS

-534 ASAEADVSTAKHNLF
+534 ASAEADVATAKHNLF

>member
-1 MLTART
+1 MRKQITAMALS
-7 YLALQDWPAAE
+7 LALCGS
-18 RTFLL
+18 LL
-23 DPRFA
+23 
-28 VIGGSGDGQTAL
+28 
-40 SETAALSPELLIVD
+40 
-54 SVLSG
+54 
-59 MDGQTLLR
+59 
-67 HLQQRIQ
+67 
-74 PPRTVYLMRFF
+74 
-85 REKAPLADEALPWPG
+85 
-100 TAEALLTAA
+100 
-109 RQAVSH
+109 
-115 PLPCLAAAH
+115 
-124 ESLRLTLAEAL
+124 
-135 LDALAMPRTLKG
+135 
-147 FSATALAA
+147 SATALAA
-155 ETPSGT
+155 ETPSGA

-206 VRMLEESIASID
+206 IQMLEESIASID

-227 DLKDALN
+227 ELKDGLN
-234 SIAKTQRAMLQLGQL
+234 EIAKIQRTMLQLGQL

-274 YDSLRDTFDDL
+274 YDSLRETFDDL

-361 DGRTQMS
+361 NGRTQLA
-368 SGISTLDMNIRNYTR
+368 SGIATLDMNIRNYTR
-383 QLEVMLGLEQAG
+383 QLEVMLGLEQTG
-395 SLTLTEPPQVSDKL
+395 SLTLAEPPQVSDKQ

-434 TLDDAQETYKD
+434 TLDDAEETYKD

-476 SFEMNFRAMYDAVA
+476 SFEMNFRTMYDAVA

-496 KASQSALDYQKNAYA
+496 KASQSALDYQKNACA
-511 ASQLKYQQGSISKNA
+511 ASQLKYQQGTISKNS

-534 ASAEADVSTAKHNLF
+534 ASAEADVATAKHNLF

>member
-1 MLTART
+1 MRRQITAMALS
-7 YLALQDWPAAE
+7 LALCGS
-18 RTFLL
+18 LL
-23 DPRFA
+23 
-28 VIGGSGDGQTAL
+28 
-40 SETAALSPELLIVD
+40 
-54 SVLSG
+54 
-59 MDGQTLLR
+59 
-67 HLQQRIQ
+67 
-74 PPRTVYLMRFF
+74 
-85 REKAPLADEALPWPG
+85 
-100 TAEALLTAA
+100 
-109 RQAVSH
+109 
-115 PLPCLAAAH
+115 
-124 ESLRLTLAEAL
+124 
-135 LDALAMPRTLKG
+135 
-147 FSATALAA
+147 SATALAA
-155 ETPSGT
+155 ETPSGA

-191 SFANLET
+191 SFANLEA

-206 VRMLEESIASID
+206 IRMLEESIASID

-227 DLKDALN
+227 ELKDGLN
-234 SIAKTQRAMLQLGQL
+234 EIAKIQRTMLQLGQL

-259 GSFSSEYIFSSLDAS
+259 GSFSSEYIFSNLDAS
-274 YDSLRDTFDDL
+274 YDSLRETFDDL

-318 ILEMQNTRSSL
+318 ILEMQNTRASL

-361 DGRTQMS
+361 NGRTQLA
-368 SGISTLDMNIRNYTR
+368 SGIATLDMNIRNYTR
-383 QLEVMLGLEQAG
+383 QLEVMLGLEQTG
-395 SLTLTEPPQVSDKL
+395 SLTLAEPPQVSDKQ

-423 EKSYDLFAAQR
+423 EKSYDLFAAQK
-434 TLDDAQETYKD
+434 TLDDAEETYKD

-476 SFEMNFRAMYDAVA
+476 SFEMNFRTMYDAVA

-496 KASQSALDYQKNAYA
+496 KASQSALDYQKNACA
-511 ASQLKYQQGSISKNA
+511 ASQLKYQQGTISKNS

-534 ASAEADVSTAKHNLF
+534 ASAEADVATAKHNLF

>member
-1 MLTART
+1 MRRQITAMALS
-7 YLALQDWPAAE
+7 LALCGS
-18 RTFLL
+18 LL
-23 DPRFA
+23 
-28 VIGGSGDGQTAL
+28 
-40 SETAALSPELLIVD
+40 
-54 SVLSG
+54 
-59 MDGQTLLR
+59 
-67 HLQQRIQ
+67 
-74 PPRTVYLMRFF
+74 
-85 REKAPLADEALPWPG
+85 
-100 TAEALLTAA
+100 
-109 RQAVSH
+109 
-115 PLPCLAAAH
+115 
-124 ESLRLTLAEAL
+124 
-135 LDALAMPRTLKG
+135 
-147 FSATALAA
+147 SATALAA
-155 ETPSGT
+155 ETPSGA

-191 SFANLET
+191 SFANLEA

-206 VRMLEESIASID
+206 IRMLEESIASID

-227 DLKDALN
+227 ELKDGLN
-234 SIAKTQRAMLQLGQL
+234 EIAKIQRTMLQLGQL

-274 YDSLRDTFDDL
+274 YDSLRETFDDL

-291 DDYAAAKR
+291 GDYAAAKR

-318 ILEMQNTRSSL
+318 ILEMQNTRASL

-361 DGRTQMS
+361 NGRTQLA
-368 SGISTLDMNIRNYTR
+368 SGIATLDMNIRNYTR
-383 QLEVMLGLEQAG
+383 QLEVMLGLEQTG
-395 SLTLTEPPQVSDKL
+395 SLTLTEPPQVSDKQ

-423 EKSYDLFAAQR
+423 EKSYDLFAAQK
-434 TLDDAQETYKD
+434 TLDDAEETYKD

-476 SFEMNFRAMYDAVA
+476 SFEMNFRTMYDAVA

-496 KASQSALDYQKNAYA
+496 KASQSALDYQKNACA
-511 ASQLKYQQGSISKNA
+511 ASQLKYQQGTISKNS

-534 ASAEADVSTAKHNLF
+534 ASAEADVATAKHNLF

>member
-1 MLTART
+1 MLGIRVNGGVRMRKQITAMALS
-7 YLALQDWPAAE
+7 LALCGS
-18 RTFLL
+18 LL
-23 DPRFA
+23 
-28 VIGGSGDGQTAL
+28 
-40 SETAALSPELLIVD
+40 
-54 SVLSG
+54 
-59 MDGQTLLR
+59 
-67 HLQQRIQ
+67 
-74 PPRTVYLMRFF
+74 
-85 REKAPLADEALPWPG
+85 
-100 TAEALLTAA
+100 
-109 RQAVSH
+109 
-115 PLPCLAAAH
+115 
-124 ESLRLTLAEAL
+124 
-135 LDALAMPRTLKG
+135 
-147 FSATALAA
+147 SATALAA
-155 ETPSGT
+155 ETPSGA

-191 SFANLET
+191 SFANLEA

-206 VRMLEESIASID
+206 IRMLEESIASID

-227 DLKDALN
+227 ELKDGLN
-234 SIAKTQRAMLQLGQL
+234 EIAKIQRTMLQLGQL

-259 GSFSSEYIFSSLDAS
+259 GSFSSEYIFSNLDAS
-274 YDSLRDTFDDL
+274 YDSLRETFDDL

-291 DDYAAAKR
+291 GDYAAAKR

-318 ILEMQNTRSSL
+318 ILEMQNTRASL

-361 DGRTQMS
+361 NGRTQLA
-368 SGISTLDMNIRNYTR
+368 SGIATLDMNIRNYTR
-383 QLEVMLGLEQAG
+383 QLEVMLGLEQTG
-395 SLTLTEPPQVSDKL
+395 SLTLAEPPQVSDKQ

-423 EKSYDLFAAQR
+423 EKSYDLFAAQK
-434 TLDDAQETYKD
+434 TLDDAEETYKD

-476 SFEMNFRAMYDAVA
+476 SFEMNFRTMYDAVA

-496 KASQSALDYQKNAYA
+496 KASQSALDYQKNACA
-511 ASQLKYQQGSISKNA
+511 ASQLKYQQGTISKNS

-534 ASAEADVSTAKHNLF
+534 ASAEADVATAKHNLF

>member
-1 MLTART
+1 MRRQITAMALS
-7 YLALQDWPAAE
+7 LALCGS
-18 RTFLL
+18 LL
-23 DPRFA
+23 
-28 VIGGSGDGQTAL
+28 
-40 SETAALSPELLIVD
+40 
-54 SVLSG
+54 
-59 MDGQTLLR
+59 
-67 HLQQRIQ
+67 
-74 PPRTVYLMRFF
+74 
-85 REKAPLADEALPWPG
+85 
-100 TAEALLTAA
+100 
-109 RQAVSH
+109 
-115 PLPCLAAAH
+115 
-124 ESLRLTLAEAL
+124 
-135 LDALAMPRTLKG
+135 
-147 FSATALAA
+147 SATALAA
-155 ETPSGT
+155 ETPSGA

-191 SFANLET
+191 SFANLEA

-206 VRMLEESIASID
+206 IRMLEESIASID

-227 DLKDALN
+227 ELKDGLN
-234 SIAKTQRAMLQLGQL
+234 EIAKIQRTMLQLGQL

-274 YDSLRDTFDDL
+274 YDSLRETFDDL

-318 ILEMQNTRSSL
+318 ILEMQNTRASL

-361 DGRTQMS
+361 DGRTQLA
-368 SGISTLDMNIRNYTR
+368 SGIATLDMNIRNYTR
-383 QLEVMLGLEQAG
+383 QLEVMLGLEQTG
-395 SLTLTEPPQVSDKL
+395 SLTLAEPPQVSDKQ

-423 EKSYDLFAAQR
+423 EKSYDLFAAQK
-434 TLDDAQETYKD
+434 TLDDAEETYKD

-476 SFEMNFRAMYDAVA
+476 SFEMNFRTMYDAVA

-496 KASQSALDYQKNAYA
+496 KASQSALDYQKNACA
-511 ASQLKYQQGSISKNA
+511 ASQLKYQQGTISKNS

-534 ASAEADVSTAKHNLF
+534 ASAEADVATAKHNLF

>member
-1 MLTART
+1 MALS
-7 YLALQDWPAAE
+7 LALCGS
-18 RTFLL
+18 LL
-23 DPRFA
+23 
-28 VIGGSGDGQTAL
+28 
-40 SETAALSPELLIVD
+40 
-54 SVLSG
+54 
-59 MDGQTLLR
+59 
-67 HLQQRIQ
+67 
-74 PPRTVYLMRFF
+74 
-85 REKAPLADEALPWPG
+85 
-100 TAEALLTAA
+100 
-109 RQAVSH
+109 
-115 PLPCLAAAH
+115 
-124 ESLRLTLAEAL
+124 
-135 LDALAMPRTLKG
+135 
-147 FSATALAA
+147 SATALAA
-155 ETPSGT
+155 ETPSGA

-191 SFANLET
+191 SFANLEA

-206 VRMLEESIASID
+206 IRMLEESIASID

-227 DLKDALN
+227 ELKDGLN
-234 SIAKTQRAMLQLGQL
+234 EIAKIQRTMLQLGQL

-259 GSFSSEYIFSSLDAS
+259 GSFSSEYIFSNLDAS
-274 YDSLRDTFDDL
+274 YDSLRETFDDL

-291 DDYAAAKR
+291 NDYAAAKR

-318 ILEMQNTRSSL
+318 ILEMQNTRASL

-361 DGRTQMS
+361 NGRTQLA
-368 SGISTLDMNIRNYTR
+368 SGIATLDMNIRNYTR
-383 QLEVMLGLEQAG
+383 QLEVMLGLEQTG
-395 SLTLTEPPQVSDKL
+395 SLTLAEPPQVSDKQ

-423 EKSYDLFAAQR
+423 EKSYDLFAAQK
-434 TLDDAQETYKD
+434 TLDDAEETYKD

-476 SFEMNFRAMYDAVA
+476 SFEMNFRTMYDAVA

-496 KASQSALDYQKNAYA
+496 KASQSALDYQKNACA
-511 ASQLKYQQGSISKNA
+511 ASQLKYQQGTISKNS

-534 ASAEADVSTAKHNLF
+534 ASAEADVATAKHNLF

>member
-1 MLTART
+1 MALS
-7 YLALQDWPAAE
+7 LALCGS
-18 RTFLL
+18 LL
-23 DPRFA
+23 
-28 VIGGSGDGQTAL
+28 
-40 SETAALSPELLIVD
+40 
-54 SVLSG
+54 
-59 MDGQTLLR
+59 
-67 HLQQRIQ
+67 
-74 PPRTVYLMRFF
+74 
-85 REKAPLADEALPWPG
+85 
-100 TAEALLTAA
+100 
-109 RQAVSH
+109 
-115 PLPCLAAAH
+115 
-124 ESLRLTLAEAL
+124 
-135 LDALAMPRTLKG
+135 
-147 FSATALAA
+147 SATALAA
-155 ETPSGT
+155 ETPSGA

-191 SFANLET
+191 SFANLEA

-206 VRMLEESIASID
+206 IRMLEESIASID

-227 DLKDALN
+227 ELKDGLN
-234 SIAKTQRAMLQLGQL
+234 EIAKIQRTMLQLGQL

-259 GSFSSEYIFSSLDAS
+259 GSFSSEYIFSNLDAS
-274 YDSLRDTFDDL
+274 YDSLRETFDDL

-291 DDYAAAKR
+291 GDYAAAKR

-318 ILEMQNTRSSL
+318 ILEMQNTRASL

-361 DGRTQMS
+361 NGRTQLA
-368 SGISTLDMNIRNYTR
+368 SGIATLDMNIRNYTR
-383 QLEVMLGLEQAG
+383 QLEVMLGLEQTG
-395 SLTLTEPPQVSDKL
+395 SLTLAEPPQVSDKQ
-409 VAEMDYDTALAAAK
+409 VAEMDYDAALAAAK

-434 TLDDAQETYKD
+434 TLDDAEETYKD

-476 SFEMNFRAMYDAVA
+476 SFELNFRTMYDAVA

-496 KASQSALDYQKNAYA
+496 KASQSALDYQKNACA
-511 ASQLKYQQGSISKNA
+511 ASQLKYQQGTISKNS

-534 ASAEADVSTAKHNLF
+534 ASAEADVATAKHNLF

>member
-1 MLTART
+1 MRRQITAMALS
-7 YLALQDWPAAE
+7 LALCGS
-18 RTFLL
+18 LL
-23 DPRFA
+23 
-28 VIGGSGDGQTAL
+28 
-40 SETAALSPELLIVD
+40 
-54 SVLSG
+54 
-59 MDGQTLLR
+59 
-67 HLQQRIQ
+67 
-74 PPRTVYLMRFF
+74 
-85 REKAPLADEALPWPG
+85 
-100 TAEALLTAA
+100 
-109 RQAVSH
+109 
-115 PLPCLAAAH
+115 
-124 ESLRLTLAEAL
+124 
-135 LDALAMPRTLKG
+135 
-147 FSATALAA
+147 SATALAA
-155 ETPSGT
+155 ETPSGA

-191 SFANLET
+191 SFANLEA

-206 VRMLEESIASID
+206 IRMLEESIASID

-227 DLKDALN
+227 ELKDGLN
-234 SIAKTQRAMLQLGQL
+234 EIAKIQRTMLQLGQL

-259 GSFSSEYIFSSLDAS
+259 GSFSSEYIFSNLDAS
-274 YDSLRDTFDDL
+274 YDSLRETFDDL

-291 DDYAAAKR
+291 GDYAAAKR

-318 ILEMQNTRSSL
+318 ILEMQNTRASL

-361 DGRTQMS
+361 DGRTQLA
-368 SGISTLDMNIRNYTR
+368 SGIATLDMNIRNYTR
-383 QLEVMLGLEQAG
+383 QWEVMLGLEQTG
-395 SLTLTEPPQVSDKL
+395 SLTLAEPPQVSDKQ

-423 EKSYDLFAAQR
+423 EKSYDLFAAQK
-434 TLDDAQETYKD
+434 TLDDAEETYKD

-476 SFEMNFRAMYDAVA
+476 SFEMNFRTMYDAVA

-496 KASQSALDYQKNAYA
+496 KASQSALDYQKNACA
-511 ASQLKYQQGSISKNA
+511 ASQLKYQQGTISKNS

-534 ASAEADVSTAKHNLF
+534 ASAEADVATAKHNLF

>member
-1 MLTART
+1 MLGIRVNGGVRMRKQITAIALS
-7 YLALQDWPAAE
+7 LALSGS
-18 RTFLL
+18 LL
-23 DPRFA
+23 
-28 VIGGSGDGQTAL
+28 
-40 SETAALSPELLIVD
+40 
-54 SVLSG
+54 
-59 MDGQTLLR
+59 
-67 HLQQRIQ
+67 
-74 PPRTVYLMRFF
+74 
-85 REKAPLADEALPWPG
+85 
-100 TAEALLTAA
+100 
-109 RQAVSH
+109 
-115 PLPCLAAAH
+115 
-124 ESLRLTLAEAL
+124 
-135 LDALAMPRTLKG
+135 
-147 FSATALAA
+147 SATALAA

-476 SFEMNFRAMYDAVA
+476 SFEMNFRTMYDAVA

-534 ASAEADVSTAKHNLF
+534 ASAEADVATAKHNLF